1 MHLLSLTCRDS
12 SLKDDAIAEYAVA
25 LAAKGTERK
34 KLESSLKGILGAS
47 TTADFC
53 DWCEGQLGWW
63 GEVGSC

>member
-1 MHLLSLTCRDS
+1 M
-12 SLKDDAIAEYAVA
+12 A